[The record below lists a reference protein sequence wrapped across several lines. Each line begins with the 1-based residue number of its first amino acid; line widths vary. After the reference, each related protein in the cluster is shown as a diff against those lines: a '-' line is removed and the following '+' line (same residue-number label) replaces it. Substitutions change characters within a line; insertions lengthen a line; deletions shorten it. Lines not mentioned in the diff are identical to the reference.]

1 MLEEHT
7 EALTT
12 EFLANR
18 PLTYVPS
25 TLYTARSHS
34 MPSIQIFVRR
44 CFYNYILLLYV
55 RMHI

>member
-18 PLTYVPS
+18 PLTYVLRSS
-25 TLYTARSHS
+25 TLDTARFHS
-34 MPSIQIFVRR
+34 MPSIQIFLRR
-44 CFYNYILLLYV
+44 CIYNSIL
-55 RMHI
+55 